1 MPCQCTTTVAIAS
14 VLLILLA
21 LVVVIFT
28 TVIIVVCIRSKKQVL
43 KESNVYYDTIN
54 IGHHSE
60 QPSVIETEVNVA
72 YDHVEYLKLYLKL
85 ILIITYVPCSYRG
98 SVLVDS
104 RIQECSALSR
114 F

>member
-1 MPCQCTTTVAIAS
+1 MLKCYIISTAAALSVPANTANMPCQCTTTVVIAS

-28 TVIIVVCIRSKKQVL
+28 TVIVVVCIRSKKQVP
-43 KESNVYYDTIN
+43 KESDVYYDTIN

-72 YDHVEYLKLYLKL
+72 YGHTKS
-85 ILIITYVPCSYRG
+85 T
-98 SVLVDS
+98 
-104 RIQECSALSR
+104 
-114 F
+114 

>member
-43 KESNVYYDTIN
+43 KEFNVYYDTIN

-60 QPSVIETEVNVA
+60 QPDFITAQSNI
-72 YDHVEYLKLYLKL
+72 DHK
-85 ILIITYVPCSYRG
+85 
-98 SVLVDS
+98 
-104 RIQECSALSR
+104 
-114 F
+114 